1 MPDKNFEANKV
12 VTLLNK
18 WVEDSDAVISI
29 KFVKKIKKIVNEPQM
44 TMELKRNILKML
56 IPYIEKELEKNNLVN
71 YDPLGCMDNEIE
83 LIDAEKVISTDSRDE
98 ANVNYLAEINEK
110 KFDWGSVDY
119 YVVSVEKGEEVIK
132 LYRQFP
138 KLRRLRKGIFLQ
150 AFMDELVQ
158 MESEFIGLDESVDIL
173 EWEGKLIVFNHIALE
188 RIFGYKDLFERNTV
202 TALSII
208 RENNIFADMDMF
220 EQDCMRNV
228 RIMKRLTSVVLKN
241 RLKLFFDNYDKVPE
255 IVKENN
261 LKIDFDA
268 EGKIVYKDKTE
279 LYRITNLMADSYFR
293 SLLLDRLGVAKLEG
307 NMEE

>member
-1 MPDKNFEANKV
+1 MSVVNFCY
-12 VTLLNK
+12 TFL
-18 WVEDSDAVISI
+18 
-29 KFVKKIKKIVNEPQM
+29 KIKRNYICYDEQGIMCWQISNKLPSNIVSKEQ
-44 TMELKRNILKML
+44 
-56 IPYIEKELEKNNLVN
+56 IPYIAIQV
-71 YDPLGCMDNEIE
+71 
-83 LIDAEKVISTDSRDE
+83 
-98 ANVNYLAEINEK
+98 
-110 KFDWGSVDY
+110 
-119 YVVSVEKGEEVIK
+119 
-132 LYRQFP
+132 
-138 KLRRLRKGIFLQ
+138 
-150 AFMDELVQ
+150 
-158 MESEFIGLDESVDIL
+158 
-173 EWEGKLIVFNHIALE
+173 
-188 RIFGYKDLFERNTV
+188 
-202 TALSII
+202 
-208 RENNIFADMDMF
+208 IFADMDMF

>member
-1 MPDKNFEANKV
+1 
-12 VTLLNK
+12 
-18 WVEDSDAVISI
+18 
-29 KFVKKIKKIVNEPQM
+29 M
-44 TMELKRNILKML
+44 TMELKRNILKMQ

-83 LIDAEKVISTDSRDE
+83 LIDAEKVISIDSRDE

-173 EWEGKLIVFNHIALE
+173 EWEGKLIIFNHIALE

-202 TALSII
+202 KALSII